1 MGQTWPSLALSWA
14 EQEVTWASWLKLGP
28 NWGSNMAQLGHV
40 WAQVGLSMRNL
51 VCGSIWHQ
59 SWAQDKPNVCN
70 MASHEPPSK
79 SHWAAKLARVGP
91 NLAPGCPP
99 KGPTWPNLGPSRLL
113 APRSRWLAATAG
125 PWARTANSNYY
136 RYMHSTM
143 HMDQST
149 WDHSFKSM
157 SIYIIGFNWIKH
169 SNYYYIYIYIYLVT
183 CICLAESWQLHPM
196 ALFGVRWDASTA
208 QIRGSTLY
216 SSMACRRRE
225 QGQDQVSWDG
235 RMKICMPW

>member
-28 NWGSNMAQLGHV
+28 N
-40 WAQVGLSMRNL
+40 LSPTGGPTWRNL
-51 VCGSIWHQ
+51 GTFGRKLGLACATWSCGSIWHQ

-125 PWARTANSNYY
+125 PWARTA
-136 RYMHSTM
+136 TITDTCTVLCTW
-143 HMDQST
+143 DQST

-157 SIYIIGFNWIKH
+157 SIYILGFNWIKH
-169 SNYYYIYIYIYLVT
+169 SNYYYIYIYIFT
-183 CICLAESWQLHPM
+183 
-196 ALFGVRWDASTA
+196 
-208 QIRGSTLY
+208 
-216 SSMACRRRE
+216 
-225 QGQDQVSWDG
+225 
-235 RMKICMPW
+235 